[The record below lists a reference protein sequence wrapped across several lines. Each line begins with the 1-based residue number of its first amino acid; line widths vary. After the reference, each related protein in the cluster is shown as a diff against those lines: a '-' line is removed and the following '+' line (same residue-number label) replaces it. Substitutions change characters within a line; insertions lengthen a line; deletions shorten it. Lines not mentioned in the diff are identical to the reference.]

1 MQAIRLIAFALAV
14 SLLTA
19 VPARADRLDEVLAEM
34 AKAGK
39 RLETMT
45 ADFIQTD
52 HDFLLKDQ
60 EETRGKLYLAVPG
73 RIRWE
78 HAPPR
83 EKVLVV
89 KDDLVRLYNP
99 TANQVHEFRRGK
111 GSQGMK
117 SGGADLLIGFGSGNE
132 RIRETYDV
140 SLGEETEATVAISL
154 VPKDPKTAL
163 FTRIE
168 LALDKKTWNPVQSI
182 FHSPNRNRT
191 EIRFENVALNQA
203 LPAATFELKLPPNV
217 EIIRN

>member
-111 GSQGMK
+111 GSK

-132 RIRETYDV
+132 RIREIYDV
-140 SLGEETEATVAISL
+140 SLGDETESTVSISL
-154 VPKDPKTAL
+154 VPKNPAAAL

-168 LALDKKTWNPVQSI
+168 LTLDKKTWNPVQSV

-191 EIRFENVALNQA
+191 EIRFENVVLNQD
-203 LPAATFELKLPPNV
+203 LPAATFELKLPANV